1 MIERESVDLVFV
13 YFYLFMCILVFSFF
27 LAPFCFPLLQK
38 WYNNRHAHIS
48 NNTNIKLLL
57 ILLIFLQTSGL
68 YCQSIIANKPNQKIR
83 TQ

>member
-27 LAPFCFPLLQK
+27 GSFCFPLLQK